1 MSYKMTF
8 RCASTSSLE
17 STTDKSINKVLIPK
31 DDPLLE
37 NLRFKG
43 KRLQW
48 TSDLDTLK
56 SLFSDGFGFKG
67 KWSSPGGNSKRFK
80 CENFDIVITWY
91 YKKQMTLLFQG
102 GEGSIFK
109 DDLINA
115 VEDREATKEE
125 VICDNKR
132 NHNETPTDQHVDSS
146 ALRNQCDCP
155 CREYTAELE
164 GVKLNIVILQKQLEG
179 LRTSKMSN
187 KPINVDNDKQNLK
200 QELMD
205 TKIHCLNLERDLS
218 IIVKERN
225 LEVQESKES
234 IISLEQK
241 VKSVEEERDSLK
253 LALEIIESERNI
265 IILSAQEEKQRSST
279 TTENWDL
286 PKRPYKEKKIF
297 VDKENVNPSIDNNRF
312 EILNKQQCCET
323 DGDNQWQS
331 KSTNTESVRVQSQ
344 DCQNNRISYVNSS
357 ERKTTQGEIPRQ
369 STSERK
375 RKQETNQKRVN
386 DNKVPLPKAS
396 QHRAQ
401 PQDWMN
407 RLPLIDLPM
416 AIDNN
421 TLTHTPYPR
430 FAPKNETGNANNR
443 QFFRSR
449 IKQKAE
455 WLNYLEFV
463 RLTLAS

>member
-1 MSYKMTF
+1 M
-8 RCASTSSLE
+8 
-17 STTDKSINKVLIPK
+17 
-31 DDPLLE
+31 
-37 NLRFKG
+37 
-43 KRLQW
+43 
-48 TSDLDTLK
+48 
-56 SLFSDGFGFKG
+56 
-67 KWSSPGGNSKRFK
+67 
-80 CENFDIVITWY
+80 
-91 YKKQMTLLFQG
+91 
-102 GEGSIFK
+102 
-109 DDLINA
+109 
-115 VEDREATKEE
+115 
-125 VICDNKR
+125 
-132 NHNETPTDQHVDSS
+132 
-146 ALRNQCDCP
+146 
-155 CREYTAELE
+155 E

-187 KPINVDNDKQNLK
+187 KHINVDNDKQNLK

-331 KSTNTESVRVQSQ
+331 KSTNTESVHEDSTLCDQTWQNMSADRRIQRTQKPLNAVRVQSQ